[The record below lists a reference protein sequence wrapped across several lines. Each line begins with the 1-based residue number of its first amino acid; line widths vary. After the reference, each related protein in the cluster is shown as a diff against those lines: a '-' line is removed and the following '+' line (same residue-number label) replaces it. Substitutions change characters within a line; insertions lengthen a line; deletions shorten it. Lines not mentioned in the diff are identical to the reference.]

1 MSLRQTAFLI
11 ICVTFTGLF
20 VILYA
25 ISRSNIQASFDYLER
40 EEVVE
45 ELTRASKAVEEN
57 LRALGATSADWAF
70 WDDTYRFVQDGNAAF
85 IESNLTY
92 ASLETINIDLLLL
105 YDDQGHLVLGRAR
118 DAATETLEPA
128 PQALAEQVAAS
139 SLPRQAGRTQ
149 RQATGTLTASG
160 QTWLLAACP
169 VLSSSREGPARG
181 VLVMGRLLDAA
192 MVQRLADMIML
203 DIAVTDLRAP
213 GLPRRLT
220 DAAAALVRTSRPQV
234 VPDGEDRVQGFGLLR
249 DVEDRPALLL
259 SVTLPRLIHR
269 QGQLTQRNNVLFLAI
284 IGVTFGLAML
294 FLVENRIL
302 SRISS
307 LSDQIRQVGD
317 SASGVRQTAVAG
329 NDEISHLSQAINA
342 MLAALDHARAR
353 YALATRAARV
363 GVWELQPDTGQYYV
377 DPSFQELLGYGD
389 GEVQAGLDVWMERV
403 HPEDRER
410 VRGALQACLDGRS
423 DEYVGEQRM
432 VALDGDVR
440 WILVRGR
447 LVADDGGRRF
457 VGTNTDVTDLKRA
470 EENIRELTGAL
481 IAAQETE
488 RGRIARDLHDDVA
501 QDLSAAKIAA
511 ETLRDGVILTS
522 PAVEDR
528 LAEFSALLSRT
539 IRSVRQISYD
549 LRPPDLEYLGLP
561 QALQRLCDDFST
573 ATGIRADF
581 AGAGLDGLVLGQ
593 DVAINVYRIVQEG
606 LSNVRRHAGAT
617 AVSVR
622 LVESFPKLIVR
633 IKDDGRGF
641 DVAARLEPARRE
653 RRMGL
658 ASMRERAGLF
668 GGSLRVVSAPGQ
680 GCLVVAEVVYA
691 GEVRHGG
698 KTDPDR

>member
-25 ISRSNIQASFDYLER
+25 ISRSNIQVSFDYLER

-70 WDDTYRFVQDGNAAF
+70 WDDTHRFVQDGNAAF
-85 IESNLTY
+85 IESNLNY
-92 ASLETINIDLLLL
+92 QSLETINVDLLLL
-105 YDDQGHLVLGRAR
+105 YDDQGHLVLGRSR
-118 DAATETLEPA
+118 DLEAEAVEPA

-149 RQATGTLTASG
+149 RQATGILTTPG
-160 QTWLLAACP
+160 QSWLLAACP
-169 VLSSSREGPARG
+169 VLTSAREGPARG
-181 VLVMGRLLDAA
+181 VLVMGRRLDEA
-192 MVQRLADMIML
+192 MVKRLSDMIML
-203 DIAVTDLRAP
+203 DISVTDLRAP
-213 GLPRRLT
+213 DLPRRLA
-220 DAAAALVRTSRPQV
+220 DAAAALVRTGRPQV

-269 QGQLTQRNNVLFLAI
+269 QGQLTQRNNVIFLAV

-363 GVWELQPDTGQYYV
+363 GVWELRPDTGQYYV

-389 GEVQAGLDVWMERV
+389 GETQAGLDVWMERV

-410 VRGALQACLDGRS
+410 VRGAMQACLEGVGE
-423 DEYVGEQRM
+423 EYVDEQRM

-447 LVADDGGRRF
+447 LVADDGGKRF

-581 AGAGLDGLVLGQ
+581 AGAGLDGLALGQ
-593 DVAINVYRIVQEG
+593 DVAINLYRIVQEG

-641 DVAARLEPARRE
+641 DVATRLELARRE

-691 GEVRHGG
+691 REVRHGG
-698 KTDPDR
+698 KTDSDR

>member
-203 DIAVTDLRAP
+203 DISVTDLRAP

-220 DAAAALVRTSRPQV
+220 DAAAALVRTGRPQV

-363 GVWELQPDTGQYYV
+363 GVWELRPDTGQYYV